1 VENDMNTLQQVINQE
16 LNTLPL
22 ISQKEVL
29 DFILFLKKTT
39 NVETDSDYLS
49 KNSRIKQAIID
60 GLDTP
65 LSECS
70 EQLDW

>member
-1 VENDMNTLQQVINQE
+1 MNTLQYVINQE
-16 LNTLPL
+16 LNMLPL

-29 DFILFLKKTT
+29 DFILFLKKNSST
-39 NVETDSDYLS
+39 EMDSDYLA
-49 KNSRIKQAIID
+49 KIPELKQAIID
-60 GLDTP
+60 GLNTP

>member
-1 VENDMNTLQQVINQE
+1 MSNLQQVINQE

-29 DFILFLKKTT
+29 DFILFLKQTANT
-39 NVETDSDYLS
+39 ENDSDYLS
-49 KNSRIKQAIID
+49 KNTLIKQAIIE
-60 GLDTP
+60 GLNTS